1 MEPRLLKTELTRG
14 ALVVLPFVV
23 WFAWAWWARRTG
35 RPMGSTP
42 WPWLFAAG
50 ASLVVLSLI
59 GTVVFHRDN
68 RGDTYVPAHTTPS
81 GRVTQGRFEAR

>member
-1 MEPRLLKTELTRG
+1 MEPPLGRVYLIRA
-14 ALVVLPFVV
+14 ALIALPFVV
-23 WFAWAWWARRTG
+23 WSAWAWWARRTG

-50 ASLVVLSLI
+50 ALLVVLSLI

-68 RGDTYVPAHTTPS
+68 RGDRYVPAQTEAS
-81 GRVTQGRFEAR
+81 GRVTQGRFETK

>member
-1 MEPRLLKTELTRG
+1 MILIRA
-14 ALVVLPFVV
+14 ALIALPFVA

-50 ASLVVLSLI
+50 AFLLVLSLI
-59 GTVVFHRDN
+59 ATVVFHRDN
-68 RGDTYVPAHTTPS
+68 RGDRYVPGEATPG
-81 GRVTQGRFEAR
+81 GRVTQGHFEKR

>member
-1 MEPRLLKTELTRG
+1 MVRPLPEALATRA
-14 ALVVLPFVV
+14 ALFALPFVI
-23 WFAWAWWARRTG
+23 WFGWRTWSRYTG

-50 ASLVVLSLI
+50 AALVVLSLI

-68 RGDTYVPAHTTPS
+68 RAERYVPAETTPG
-81 GRVTQGRFEAR
+81 GRVTEGRFER